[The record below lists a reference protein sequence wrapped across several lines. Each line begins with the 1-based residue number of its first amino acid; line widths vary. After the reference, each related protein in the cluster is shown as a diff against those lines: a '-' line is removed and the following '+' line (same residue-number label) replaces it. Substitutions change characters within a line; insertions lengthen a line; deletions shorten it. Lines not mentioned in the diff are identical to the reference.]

1 MPTFSLIVNGVGRDV
16 DAGAQSARRNPV
28 RLKAPSRGVCRPRCS
43 ARWILRPLCHRKN
56 SPSVIAVDD
65 LPSAGMC
72 HAASIVRSR
81 L

>member
-1 MPTFSLIVNGVGRDV
+1 MVVEVSVAP
-16 DAGAQSARRNPV
+16 DAG
-28 RLKAPSRGVCRPRCS
+28 LKG
-43 ARWILRPLCHRKN
+43 RPLCHRKN